1 MKLDSLKSEL
11 IRDEDL
17 KLKPYR
23 DTEGKLTIGVG
34 RNLDDVG
41 LSNEEAHYLLEND
54 IGRALSD
61 LDRNMPWW
69 RDLSENRQRA
79 LANMAF
85 NLGWPRFANFKKM
98 IAALGDDDYERA
110 ATEALDSK
118 WAGQV
123 GPRADRIAAMI
134 REG

>member
-1 MKLDSLKSEL
+1 MELDSLKSEL

-17 KLKPYR
+17 KLKPYT
-23 DTEGKLTIGVG
+23 DTKGKVTIGIG

-41 LSNEEAHYLLEND
+41 LSTEEAHYLCEND
-54 IGRALSD
+54 IGRVLSD

-69 RDLSENRQRA
+69 RNLSENRQRA
-79 LANMAF
+79 LANMVF
-85 NLGWPRFANFKKM
+85 NLGWPRFAGFQKM

-110 ATEALDSK
+110 AAEALDSK